1 MSIYQLRV
9 VLRDISP
16 LIWRRVLLHS
26 ESSLADLHA
35 VLQIAFDWTD
45 QYIHRFHI
53 HGKDYGRD
61 HDGGI
66 HFADDPKAVP
76 MTQFRFRPGERFR
89 YLYNFTARWEAD
101 IRLEAVLESDP
112 KRSYPVCTGG
122 QRAAPPEGGAGAW
135 TYMKKLHQHVPPLE
149 EIQRMAEV
157 VRVILEAGPKISVQ
171 EAVGDLEEFQ
181 DSLERLEA
189 YQEFQPD
196 HFSRRQVNA
205 RLRAWAQGE
214 GGQGEGASANGGGD
228 RRGSPGRNS

>member
-1 MSIYQLRV
+1 MSIYQFRI

-16 LIWRRVLLHS
+16 LIWRRVLLQS

-45 QYIHRFHI
+45 EYIHRFRI
-53 HGKDYGRD
+53 HGKEYGRC
-61 HDGGI
+61 HDGGM
-66 HFADDPKAVP
+66 HFADDPKAVKL
-76 MTQFRFRPGERFR
+76 TRFGFRPGERFR
-89 YLYNFTARWEAD
+89 YVYNLSARWEAD
-101 IRLEAVLESDP
+101 IRLEAVLEPDA
-112 KRSYPVCTGG
+112 KRAYPVCIGG

-135 TYMKKLHQHVPPLE
+135 AYMQKLDQHAPPLE

-157 VRVILEAGPKISVQ
+157 ARVLLEAGPKISVQ
-171 EAVGDLEEFQ
+171 EAVGDLEEFR

-205 RLRAWAQGE
+205 QLRAWGRGE
-214 GGQGEGASANGGGD
+214 GGQREGASPNGD
-228 RRGSPGRNS
+228 VK